1 MERDL
6 RKLTLDRMLEVGVVY
21 FYERD
26 IDYDKIMEWYED
38 TSIDTDIDLEVELS
52 REQELSNMIH
62 NLTLEILKASGNEI
76 KPLNHIYYCDYEGV
90 VIHFNDG
97 THIYIENDIVLKGV
111 YKFFRRYGY
120 NKKDLTIN
128 TFKKSMYWEIGLGTE
143 FDCED
148 IRICCSQF
156 LLDSTIQVIE
166 NNLLSDEYK
175 ISTGWKI

>member
-6 RKLTLDRMLEVGVVY
+6 RELTLDRMLEIGIVQ

-26 IDYDKIMEWYED
+26 IDSDKMMEWYED
-38 TSIDTDIDLEVELS
+38 TSIDIDLDVKLS

-62 NLTLEILKASGNEI
+62 DLTLTILKASGNEI

-128 TFKKSMYWEIGLGTE
+128 TFKSSKFWEVGLGTDFE
-143 FDCED
+143 CED
-148 IRICCSQF
+148 IRIHCSQF
-156 LLDSTIQVIE
+156 LLESTIQIIE
-166 NNLLSDEYK
+166 NNLLSDDNEYIYPK
-175 ISTGWKI
+175 VF

>member
-6 RKLTLDRMLEVGVVY
+6 RELTLGRMLEIGVVY

-26 IDYDKIMEWYED
+26 INYDKIREWYED
-38 TSIDTDIDLEVELS
+38 TSIDTDITLEVELA

-62 NLTLEILKASGNEI
+62 DLTLEILKASGNEI

-111 YKFFRRYGY
+111 YKFFKGCGY

-128 TFKKSMYWEIGLGTE
+128 TLKGSLYWEVGLGTDFE
-143 FDCED
+143 CED
-148 IRICCSQF
+148 IRIHCSQF
-156 LLDSTIQVIE
+156 LLESTIQVIE
-166 NNLLSDEYK
+166 NNLLSDEYVV
-175 ISTGWKI
+175 